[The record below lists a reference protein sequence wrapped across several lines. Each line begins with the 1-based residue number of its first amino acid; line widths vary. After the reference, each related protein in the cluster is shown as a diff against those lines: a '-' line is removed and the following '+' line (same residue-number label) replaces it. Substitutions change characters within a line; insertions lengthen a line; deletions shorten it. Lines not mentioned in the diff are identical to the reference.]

1 MTTKA
6 KAPDTPPPA
15 DPPVEP
21 ETVADPPAEVVA
33 EPTKVT
39 VPEGMCAVDDGSA
52 HYGSGAAI
60 PGTAVCSAHEV
71 NYHRDGS
78 LRRP

>member
-6 KAPDTPPPA
+6 RASEPSGPGEAAPA
-15 DPPVEP
+15 DPPN
-21 ETVADPPAEVVA
+21 PPMA
-33 EPTKVT
+33 PTKVT

-52 HYGSGAAI
+52 HYGNGAAI